1 MVEWLLCRVP
11 WVFLLQPKSKVWGEF
26 LTLST
31 VAVRQN
37 LCPGSVPTVDAGL
50 LCYTFALWLPTV
62 QFQVKHRPPYFTHQ
76 KLPSQ
81 RRQEPSHLSQ
91 LSLSWSTHLLRPLV
105 CVTLS
110 QQYRHGF
117 WGGSFKVLYFIL
129 HLDSILM
136 LKLFHVWP
144 VGTFK
149 LTPVL
154 CHASVVLFSSVLFSD
169 QTKDSHLSLNSLLP
183 GPHSALISRG
193 STSFQ
198 WGVWWDKHLGI
209 SYPVL
214 LGVSLLCCRFFQQ
227 S

>member
-1 MVEWLLCRVP
+1 M
-11 WVFLLQPKSKVWGEF
+11 WGEF
-26 LTLST
+26 LALSII
-31 VAVRQN
+31 AVHQN
-37 LCPGSVPTVDAGL
+37 LCPGCTPMVDSS
-50 LCYTFALWLPTV
+50 LCYTFALWLSTV
-62 QFQVKHRPPYFTHQ
+62 QFQVEHRLPYVTCQ
-76 KLPSQ
+76 KSPSQ
-81 RRQEPSHLSQ
+81 GKSLPISPNSPSVDLPIHSDLLSMSPC
-91 LSLSWSTHLLRPLV
+91 LNNIDTDSGVVL
-105 CVTLS
+105 
-110 QQYRHGF
+110 
-117 WGGSFKVLYFIL
+117 LYFIL
-129 HLDSILM
+129 HLERILM

-169 QTKDSHLSLNSLLP
+169 QTKDSHLSLNSLFP

-214 LGVSLLCCRFFQQ
+214 LGVSLLCYGFFQQ